1 MQGDPLVEQETQ
13 LQPQENS
20 QKKLLWKFPSVPLI
34 LLYRTVT
41 RNRLSPVRA
50 RVGMTALLVGYVA
63 VWAAAGLPVYAYA
76 LSAET
81 MGRFAAV
88 LPAVLLAIGGAYQF
102 TSLKRSCHVRCS
114 NPLFFLM
121 QK

>member
-1 MQGDPLVEQETQ
+1 
-13 LQPQENS
+13 
-20 QKKLLWKFPSVPLI
+20 VPLI

-76 LSAET
+76 LNAET
-81 MGRFAAV
+81 MAASGGI
-88 LPAVLLAIGGAYQF
+88 LAAI
-102 TSLKRSCHVRCS
+102 SHVRMLACGS
-114 NPLFFLM
+114 LRARC
-121 QK
+121 